1 MLPSFLPSFQN
12 QDEKTCM
19 HVCVEKRKRR
29 TAHLEVSSTEVL
41 VLMNVQPE
49 IQGILVPFP
58 LKEDL

>member
-1 MLPSFLPSFQN
+1 
-12 QDEKTCM
+12 M